1 MTINALLAIPLSIT
15 ISISSLQAQVSN
27 QANLARISEQEI
39 QMQEKYMAAVVQLH
53 LGKQEGAAILFEEV
67 IEKNNKCDGCA
78 FQLARIYTQIG
89 DNQRAIDNAKKA
101 VAIDPKN
108 KWYKMALAE
117 SYEKFGKDKDA
128 AEVYRT
134 LAESDA
140 FKSEYNQEIYFRWVY
155 TIVRMGEPV
164 KAIKILDDLEKK
176 VGISEEIT
184 IKKQTVY
191 EAMGD
196 VKKAANEI
204 RKLADK
210 FPTTIDYQ
218 HIAAEYYLKIGDK
231 AVSNEFYQRILKL
244 DPNDSKAR
252 LALASGQKPSSGG
265 NADVA
270 YLNTLKDLFKKSDIK
285 IDDKIKTFLPYVNKI
300 ADGKDKTLAATG
312 LELAQIIEQT
322 HPTDAKAY
330 SLMGDMLYHNG
341 KAAEA
346 LEKYKKCSQINKNI
360 YTVWEQMLYIQDEL
374 GLYDDMIKT
383 SEQAMD
389 LFPNQAVA
397 FYFNG
402 IGNEKKGKLSE
413 AVSSLEQ
420 AVFMSNKKPPLKLDA
435 LIELGVTHSKSKSY
449 DKADKAFD
457 EALKLN
463 NKSPL
468 VLIKYANSLVLRGS
482 AEKAKPMADEALKL
496 SQEADPIIL
505 ELYGD
510 YIFKTGDKDGAVRY
524 WSKAKER
531 GSKSMALEKKIT
543 EKNFIE

>member
-1 MTINALLAIPLSIT
+1 MTINTLLAIPLSIT
-15 ISISSLQAQVSN
+15 ISISTLKAQVSN

-53 LGKQEGAAILFEEV
+53 LGKQEGAAKLFEEV
-67 IEKNNKCDGCA
+67 FEKNNKCDGCA

-117 SYEKFGKDKDA
+117 SYEKIGKDKDA
-128 AEVYRT
+128 ADVYRT
-134 LAESDA
+134 LAEGDA

-218 HIAAEYYLKIGDK
+218 HIAAEYFLKIGDK

-300 ADGKDKTLAATG
+300 ADSKDKSLAATG
-312 LELAQIIEQT
+312 LELAQIIEQRT
-322 HPTDAKAY
+322 LP
-330 SLMGDMLYHNG
+330 M
-341 KAAEA
+341 
-346 LEKYKKCSQINKNI
+346 
-360 YTVWEQMLYIQDEL
+360 
-374 GLYDDMIKT
+374 
-383 SEQAMD
+383 
-389 LFPNQAVA
+389 P
-397 FYFNG
+397 
-402 IGNEKKGKLSE
+402 
-413 AVSSLEQ
+413 
-420 AVFMSNKKPPLKLDA
+420 KPIP
-435 LIELGVTHSKSKSY
+435 
-449 DKADKAFD
+449 
-457 EALKLN
+457 
-463 NKSPL
+463 
-468 VLIKYANSLVLRGS
+468 
-482 AEKAKPMADEALKL
+482 
-496 SQEADPIIL
+496 
-505 ELYGD
+505 
-510 YIFKTGDKDGAVRY
+510 
-524 WSKAKER
+524 
-531 GSKSMALEKKIT
+531 
-543 EKNFIE
+543 